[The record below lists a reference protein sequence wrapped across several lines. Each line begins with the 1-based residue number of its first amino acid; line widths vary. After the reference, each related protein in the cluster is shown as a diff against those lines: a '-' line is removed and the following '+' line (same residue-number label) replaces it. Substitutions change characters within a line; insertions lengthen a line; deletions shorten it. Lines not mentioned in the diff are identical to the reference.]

1 MSIGKGIVD
10 FLGLTGGM
18 NTEQEVVRLRRRVD
32 TLEAQV
38 AELARAT
45 GTDLR
50 FVDVG
55 PAVSDEV
62 RQLALSGQQI
72 KAIKVHREQTGAGLA
87 EAKRD
92 VDEVVGG
99 RA

>member
-38 AELARAT
+38 A
-45 GTDLR
+45 
-50 FVDVG
+50 
-55 PAVSDEV
+55 
-62 RQLALSGQQI
+62 
-72 KAIKVHREQTGAGLA
+72 
-87 EAKRD
+87 
-92 VDEVVGG
+92 
-99 RA
+99 